1 MEFVI
6 KTKKFL
12 KMKPDNT
19 KTLDLQQG
27 AFKYLELQKV
37 IVLGAKAGLLD
48 TKWNPRKMLPN
59 FRGTFQI
66 YYMDLL

>member
-12 KMKPDNT
+12 KMKPTDNT

-48 TKWNPRKMLPN
+48 TKM
-59 FRGTFQI
+59 
-66 YYMDLL
+66 